1 MPVLVT
7 DVPMSLASAKQYQKA
22 GIPTCFLDPAI
33 KRAARVGKL
42 YVHRHLVPVGDTV
55 ACAQLAAELK
65 AAKMSL
71 SRARDKRSHG
81 GAVIAN
87 PESGIM
93 ASGKLTLGGVPST
106 VPCTCMG
113 GFWRSKRAERYLAA
127 AEVGYEIP
135 ADMLA
140 PLPPRGGTLRAT
152 DVPDTLVVKLAA
164 AEAKATTPKQR
175 RSAPAASRK
184 ASPVK
189 VTIDPTLVKAARKR
203 EKEAARRAVKALAAA
218 DAAARIDVG
227 AMIDA
232 TRESAVA

>member
-7 DVPMSLASAKQYQKA
+7 DVPMPVASASAYRNA
-22 GIPTCFLDPAI
+22 GIPLCFFDAAI
-33 KRAARVGKL
+33 KRAAKSGAG

-55 ACAQLAAELK
+55 TCEQLAAELK
-65 AAKMSL
+65 QARMSL

-87 PESGIM
+87 PESEIM
-93 ASGKLTLGGVPST
+93 ASGKLALGGAPST
-106 VPCTCMG
+106 VPCTCLG

-164 AEAKATTPKQR
+164 AEAKATTPK
-175 RSAPAASRK
+175 P
-184 ASPVK
+184 
-189 VTIDPTLVKAARKR
+189 
-203 EKEAARRAVKALAAA
+203 
-218 DAAARIDVG
+218 
-227 AMIDA
+227 
-232 TRESAVA
+232 